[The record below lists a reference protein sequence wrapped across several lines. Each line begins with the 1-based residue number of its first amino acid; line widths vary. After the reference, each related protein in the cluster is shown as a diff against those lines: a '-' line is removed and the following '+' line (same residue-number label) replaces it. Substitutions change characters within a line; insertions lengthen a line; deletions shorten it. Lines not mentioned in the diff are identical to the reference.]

1 MALFMPEQETNVFL
15 ISFVGLL
22 QLNFWFRI
30 WEIFSLFTIAKIP
43 KKSEF

>member
-1 MALFMPEQETNVFL
+1 MPKQETNVFL

-30 WEIFSLFTIAKIP
+30 
-43 KKSEF
+43 

>member
-1 MALFMPEQETNVFL
+1 MALFMPKQETNVFL

-30 WEIFSLFTIAKIP
+30 
-43 KKSEF
+43 